1 MIKRCLKESE
11 RAFSIPS
18 GHLDRLIRE
27 PPRAE
32 KKLGSARG
40 GGGELKREAK
50 SKMSCGGK
58 G

>member
-32 KKLGSARG
+32 KKLGSAKGER
-40 GGGELKREAK
+40 ELKREAK